1 MAAARLAR
9 FEESDPSVLAPARA
23 ASLLASAPWRRFAVI
38 GDSLSAGASG
48 PTPGYASLGWPV
60 RVADV
65 LRRVHPDLAYL
76 NTAVVGVTSAE
87 VLAHQTAPMT
97 AFAPDLVHVSSGA
110 NDLFV
115 SDPDFAAVEQT
126 LRRVFALAAG
136 TGAVLT
142 TFTLGRAFVVRR
154 FPDFTDRVRQLN
166 DIVRAPA
173 AEHDAVLVD
182 VADHPVNDRADLLSA
197 DHIHFAAAGQAVLA
211 TEVVHALAAT
221 LGQPKSRTVHHR
233 PQHPRR
239 NT

>member
-1 MAAARLAR
+1 MAAPLLTR
-9 FEESDPSVLAPARA
+9 FEETDPSVLTPAGA
-23 ASLLASAPWRRFAVI
+23 ASLLASAPWRRFAVV
-38 GDSLSAGASG
+38 GDSLSAGTGG

-76 NTAVVGVTSAE
+76 NTAVVGATSAE
-87 VLAHQTAPMT
+87 VLAQQADPMVT
-97 AFAPDLVHVSSGA
+97 FAPDLVHVSSGA

-115 SDPDFAAVEQT
+115 SDPDFAALERT
-126 LRRVFALAAG
+126 LRRVFALAGG

-154 FPDFTDRVRQLN
+154 FPDFTDRVRRLN
-166 DIVRAPA
+166 DIVRALA
-173 AEHDAVLVD
+173 ADPDAVLVD
-182 VADHPVNDRADLLSA
+182 VEDHPVNDRADLLSA
-197 DHIHFAAAGQAVLA
+197 DHVHFAAAGQAVLA
-211 TEVVHALAAT
+211 TEVVYALAAT
-221 LGQPKSRTVHHR
+221 LGQPTSRPVHHR